1 VFERERDRER
11 EREVRTQE
19 GEASKE
25 DGGGGTEDYV
35 QKGNPCPDRRPKKK
49 TERMKEGDGKGDGR
63 LRDLSEDVRA
73 SRLRMRAI

>member
-1 VFERERDRER
+1 VRPPRKTEEGAQKTMFKRERYKH
-11 EREVRTQE
+11 E
-19 GEASKE
+19 GEGI
-25 DGGGGTEDYV
+25 D
-35 QKGNPCPDRRPKKK
+35 PFPDRRPKKK